1 MNRNN
6 RTFTT
11 FKEDNSPH
19 TPSQEEKKIISKMA
33 VAVVLNLC
41 KYDTPYKYAKLVAT
55 INDYMDTGNITKSGM
70 SATINTYNKYNIA
83 QKCNYKVFAK
93 VNVLST
99 SSRTDEDDEML
110 DGLDELEN
118 GVVNEEE
125 EVAEDTVVCSFTG
138 EVVPPESYYLVVDG
152 KVFYRKAI
160 RKKLYIKPKM

>member
-1 MNRNN
+1 MNRQRNN
-6 RTFTT
+6 RT

-33 VAVVLNLC
+33 IAVVLNLC

-70 SATINTYNKYNIA
+70 TATINTYNKYNIA

-99 SSRTDEDDEML
+99 SSRTDEDEEML
-110 DGLDELEN
+110 EGLDDLEN
-118 GVVNEEE
+118 GVANEEE
-125 EVAEDTVVCSFTG
+125 VEDNVVCSFTG

-160 RKKLYIKPKM
+160 REKLYIKPKM